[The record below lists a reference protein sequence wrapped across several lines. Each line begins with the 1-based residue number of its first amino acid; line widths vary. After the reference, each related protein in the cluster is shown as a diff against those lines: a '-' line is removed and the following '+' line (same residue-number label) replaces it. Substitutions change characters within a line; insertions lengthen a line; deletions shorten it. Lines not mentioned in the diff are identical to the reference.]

1 MEKQKSIKINF
12 LMNMIL
18 TLSSFI
24 FPVITYPYIARV
36 LLPVG
41 TGKVRLA
48 TAFVSYFTL
57 FAQLGIPTYGIR
69 VCAKVRDN
77 KEELTRTAQELLMIN
92 LIMNVIS
99 YLALFLMIR
108 YIPRLY
114 EEKTLYMIISA
125 TIFLSS
131 IGMEWLY
138 RAMEMYTY
146 ITIRSVIFKLI
157 ALILM
162 FLLVH
167 EQADYITYGAI
178 SIFAASASN
187 ILNFVNAH
195 KYIGFKP
202 VGHYNLNRHIKPVL
216 VFFSMACAST
226 IYTNLDAVMLGF
238 MRSETDVGYYDAAVK
253 VKTILVSIVT
263 SLGTVL
269 LPRAS
274 YYIQNNLV
282 DLFWKICNKALR
294 FVCLLAVPMAV
305 YFIMFAREGV
315 LFLSGPEFEDA
326 VVPMMIIM
334 PTIVFIGLTN
344 VLGIQ
349 MLVPL
354 GKEKMVLISEVV
366 GAFVDLVINAALIP
380 TYGAA
385 GAAFGTLIA
394 EIAVFLV
401 QFSVLRNDAEQ
412 MFRKIKW
419 NLILAG
425 VILGAAVSFWILFIP
440 MSLFFTLALS
450 AILFF
455 GAYGIVMLLGKED
468 LVMEIVN
475 GIKEKLIRTLGK
487 R

>member
-1 MEKQKSIKINF
+1 
-12 LMNMIL
+12 MNMIL